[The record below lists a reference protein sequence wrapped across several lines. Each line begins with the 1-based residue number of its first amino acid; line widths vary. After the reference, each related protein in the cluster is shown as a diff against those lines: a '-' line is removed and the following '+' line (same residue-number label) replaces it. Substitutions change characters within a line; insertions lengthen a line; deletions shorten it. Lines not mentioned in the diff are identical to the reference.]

1 MSVLREPGDL
11 AHTPLAALLIAA
23 LNEKAS
29 GVLTVDHPKGTSRL
43 YLRTGMPVGAQTF
56 MDFKPLGQH
65 LLQRGLIDIVALN
78 ESLAGMARTG
88 QPQGRI
94 LVEMGA
100 IDQTALETALAEQQ
114 AGYVTRIAG
123 LDAGAYRFDGG
134 ASLPEWTR
142 AVRISPLKVIVDALQ
157 QPQAVHLVD
166 GALGQAGDSIALAP
180 EYRQVAE
187 KFGWT
192 EVERALVRRLE
203 APVPP
208 GAFLG
213 GGEGVPPGR
222 VRAMLAALVLL
233 GLAVASTAPTGA
245 TPETPMGLAADLASV
260 GATPPPGEM
269 ALPPESIAEPAA
281 GAAPSVTPVPGRRGD
296 PDEARRRRQRLL
308 ARAIQN
314 MGVGPFAPRPTPA
327 PAALAEERTPA
338 PLETGQRPALTE
350 EEATLRRGFEEI
362 YPRAAAPDFFVR
374 LGVAHG
380 ASPDAVKQAYLAL
393 ARQYH
398 PDRFLQPALADLAP
412 KVKELFS
419 ALNEAYGA
427 LSDGKK
433 RADHLARLGAASA
446 GRRSGPVASKEA
458 AEAAH
463 LDFQKG
469 EACART
475 RDFAK
480 ARAFLEAA
488 VRGDPAR
495 AEYKAALAATWLE
508 DPAGKDIA
516 RAKQLLGEAMKD
528 PHCDRALV
536 LAARLARAEMDEPG
550 AERLFRAACKANP
563 GNAEAVREV
572 RRAEE
577 RRKRKGEERAF
588 SKK

>member
-11 AHTPLAALLIAA
+11 AQTPLAALLIAA

-29 GVLTVDHPKGTSRL
+29 GVLTVEHPRGTSRL

-78 ESLAGMARTG
+78 ESLVSMARTG

-100 IDQTALETALAEQQ
+100 IDQAALETALAEQQ

-123 LDAGAYRFDGG
+123 LDAGAYRFEAGV
-134 ASLPEWTR
+134 ALPEWTR

-166 GALGQAGDSIALAP
+166 GALRQAGDSIALAP
-180 EYRQVAE
+180 EYRQVAD
-187 KFGWT
+187 KFGWAGT
-192 EVERALVRRLE
+192 ERALVQRLE

-208 GAFLG
+208 EAFLG
-213 GGEGVPPGR
+213 GGEGVPQPR
-222 VRAMLAALVLL
+222 ARAMLAALVLL

-245 TPETPMGLAADLASV
+245 TPPTPVGLAADLATV
-260 GATPPPGEM
+260 GETPRPGEM
-269 ALPPESIAEPAA
+269 AVPLESTAEPAA
-281 GAAPSVTPVPGRRGD
+281 EAAPSVTPVPGRRGD

-314 MGVGPFAPRPTPA
+314 MGVGPFGPRPASRPAA
-327 PAALAEERTPA
+327 PAEEPA
-338 PLETGQRPALTE
+338 TPLEAGQRPAPTQ
-350 EEATLRRGFEEI
+350 EEAALRLAFEEA
-362 YPRAAAPDFFVR
+362 YPRAAIPDFFER

-380 ASPDAVKQAYLAL
+380 ASPAAVKQAYLAL
-393 ARQYH
+393 AKRYH
-398 PDRFLQPALADLAP
+398 PDLFGTPALSDLAP
-412 KVKELFS
+412 RVKELFS
-419 ALNEAYGA
+419 ALNEAYEV

-433 RADHLARLGAASA
+433 RAEHQAGLGAAA
-446 GRRSGPVASKEA
+446 GGRSRPATREA
-458 AEAAH
+458 AEAARA
-463 LDFQKG
+463 DFQKG

-480 ARAFLEAA
+480 ARVFLEAA
-488 VRGDPAR
+488 VRGDPGR

-508 DPAGKDIA
+508 DPAGKNVA
-516 RAKQLLGEAMKD
+516 LAKRLLGEAMKD
-528 PHCDRALV
+528 PRCDRALV
-536 LAARLARAEMDEPG
+536 LAARLARAEMDEAG

-563 GNAEAVREV
+563 GNGEAVREV

-577 RRKRKGEERAF
+577 LRRRKGEERAF